1 MSHPVVDAELVRRV
15 ASLAKLD
22 LNDDQVV
29 QAVGELNRML
39 DFVDLLSEAD
49 VDLLP
54 PLVHPHD
61 VLDAVR
67 DDLPEAGL
75 SRSDA
80 LANAA
85 RHDDTCFRVPPVLG

>member
-1 MSHPVVDAELVRRV
+1 
-15 ASLAKLD
+15 
-22 LNDDQVV
+22 
-29 QAVGELNRML
+29 
-39 DFVDLLSEAD
+39 LSEAD
-49 VDLLP
+49 VDSLP